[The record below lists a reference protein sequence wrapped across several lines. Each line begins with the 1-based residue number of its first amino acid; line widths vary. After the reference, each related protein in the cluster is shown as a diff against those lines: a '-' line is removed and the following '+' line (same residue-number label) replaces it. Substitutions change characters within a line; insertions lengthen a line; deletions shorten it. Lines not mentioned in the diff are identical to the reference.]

1 MNEKNKASNDPV
13 LYGIL
18 AIIALILTTIL
29 WGSTFIIT
37 KTITQDVPIF
47 LYLGLRYIIA
57 AIGFLPFFKH
67 FNKINKKH
75 LTTGFITGIIY
86 FLGIVFQTYGLQ
98 TTTAGKAGFITGLS
112 TVMVPFL
119 GWIMFRDKFKK
130 RIYLALFLSIL
141 GMALLLLEK
150 ETLIIMG
157 DILVLICAFFYAL
170 FIILNDKYVKLIDLY
185 LYSFIQLITLSI
197 FSFGGSLLLRE
208 RYDLLNAHINI
219 WLVLLYMGLAA
230 TTLTF
235 LFQNWGQKYQ
245 NPAKT
250 AIIFTLEPVF
260 AALFGFLI
268 GGEILSW
275 QAWMGS
281 ILIFSAILITVI
293 KNKPIDQKDNLE
305 EKKIGS

>member
-1 MNEKNKASNDPV
+1 MNDPKEIDKDR
-13 LYGIL
+13 GFRKL

-37 KTITQDVPIF
+37 KNITQEVPIF
-47 LYLGLRYIIA
+47 LYLGLRYFIA
-57 AIGFLPFFKH
+57 SIGFLPFLKH
-67 FNKINKKH
+67 FNKLNRRI
-75 LTTGFITGIIY
+75 LLYGFITGIIY

-98 TTTAGKAGFITGLS
+98 TTSAGKAGFITGLS

-119 GWIMFRDKFKK
+119 GWLIFRTRFKK
-130 RIYLALFLSIL
+130 RVYVALLLSVI

-150 ETLIIMG
+150 ESGFILG

-170 FIILNDKYVKLIDLY
+170 FIILNDKYVKLEDVY
-185 LYSFIQLITLSI
+185 LYSLIQLVVLSL
-197 FSFGGSLLLRE
+197 FSFAGSYLLQE
-208 RYDLLNAHINI
+208 DYQIFNANI
-219 WLVLLYMGLAA
+219 TIWFVFLYMGFAA

-245 NPAKT
+245 GPAKT

-260 AALFGFLI
+260 AAFFGFLI

-275 QAWMGS
+275 QAWIGC
-281 ILIFSAILITVI
+281 ILIFVAILITVI
-293 KNKPIDQKDNLE
+293 KNRNNSKIRTKGSSKS
-305 EKKIGS
+305 EKE

>member
-1 MNEKNKASNDPV
+1 
-13 LYGIL
+13 
-18 AIIALILTTIL
+18 
-29 WGSTFIIT
+29 
-37 KTITQDVPIF
+37 
-47 LYLGLRYIIA
+47 
-57 AIGFLPFFKH
+57 
-67 FNKINKKH
+67 
-75 LTTGFITGIIY
+75 
-86 FLGIVFQTYGLQ
+86 
-98 TTTAGKAGFITGLS
+98 
-112 TVMVPFL
+112 MVPFL

-141 GMALLLLEK
+141 GMALLLLEN
-150 ETLIIMG
+150 ETLIIIG

-170 FIILNDKYVKLIDLY
+170 FIILNDKYVKIVDVY
-185 LYSFIQLITLSI
+185 LYSFIQLLTLSL
-197 FSFGGSLLLRE
+197 FSFGGSFLLQE
-208 RYDLLNAHINI
+208 SYNVFNAHINI

-245 NPAKT
+245 NPART

-281 ILIFSAILITVI
+281 ILIFCAILITVI
-293 KNKPIDQKDNLE
+293 KNKPIVPKDGLE
-305 EKKIGS
+305 VKKIAS

>member
-1 MNEKNKASNDPV
+1 MNENKLSNEPN

-37 KTITQDVPIF
+37 KTITQEIPIF

-75 LTTGFITGIIY
+75 LKTGFITGVIY

-119 GWIMFRDKFKK
+119 GWLMFRDKFKK

-150 ETLIIMG
+150 ETLIIFG

-170 FIILNDKYVKLIDLY
+170 FIILNDRYVKLIDVY

-197 FSFGGSLLLRE
+197 FSFGGSILLRE
-208 RYDLLNAHINI
+208 RYELLNAHINI

-245 NPAKT
+245 NPART

-260 AALFGFLI
+260 AVLFGFLI

-281 ILIFSAILITVI
+281 ILIFCAILITVI
-293 KNKPIDQKDNLE
+293 KNKPIDQKDNL
-305 EKKIGS
+305 KKRK